1 MSVFLLYTSIIS
13 KNLTKKLWTL
23 RPYMGHR
30 KSRERE
36 RADHITAGV
45 GPTGPK
51 PHQGID
57 ATPGPLQQ
65 SATRKD
71 WLVTSTEKSKPFTSY
86 ARKQKLFT
94 YIETWKTNLTIYRR
108 ILGLLRPHWLQWMG
122 AILCLGL
129 STGFALIVPWL
140 LAWVVDV
147 GVRSGQIGTL
157 LLAAGAI
164 LGTSALR
171 GLFAYGQGYLS
182 QAVSCLVAY
191 DLRDQVYEHLQIL
204 SFAFHDESETGQLMS
219 RMTVD
224 IEAVRNFIPM
234 GLLRGLLAMVT
245 FGAVSVVL
253 FVLDWYLALVT
264 LICVPILI
272 FLSYQVARILRPLWL
287 RVQNE
292 TGALGTIMQES
303 LSGIRVVKA
312 FAREEFEINKF
323 DSKNQELRDLNLS
336 AMRLS
341 AWNQPLMVLVVNV
354 VTVLLVWIG
363 GIAVIGHH
371 LSLGTLVAV
380 TSYILLLNTPVRSF
394 GYMVNWWMRGLSS
407 GIRIFGVLDTQPT
420 ITDAPDA
427 KILQDVQG
435 HVRFESVSFAYSTGP
450 EVLHD
455 ISIDAQPG
463 QIVALLG
470 ATGSGKST
478 ILHLLPRF
486 YDITSGRVTVDGIDV
501 RDITQASLR
510 SNVGLVL
517 QDVFLFNATLR
528 DNIAYGVANATDEQ
542 ISEAARIARVD
553 EFARNLPNGYD
564 TWVGER
570 GVTLSG
576 GQKQR
581 VAIARTLL
589 LNPRILVLDDSTSS
603 VDMETE
609 YLIQQ
614 ALDAVMHG
622 RTTFVVASRLRTIKN
637 ADQIL
642 VLERGEIVERGTHE
656 TLLANNGPY
665 TRLYDLQLREQ
676 EEFEARL
683 AENQSNHE
691 VGGQFIAPSEEEAL
705 R

>member
-1 MSVFLLYTSIIS
+1 ML
-13 KNLTKKLWTL
+13 
-23 RPYMGHR
+23 
-30 KSRERE
+30 
-36 RADHITAGV
+36 A
-45 GPTGPK
+45 
-51 PHQGID
+51 
-57 ATPGPLQQ
+57 
-65 SATRKD
+65 
-71 WLVTSTEKSKPFTSY
+71 TEKNRPFALL
-86 ARKQKLFT
+86 ARKQKASATLA
-94 YIETWKTNLTIYRR
+94 TWKDNLNIYLR
-108 ILGLLRPHWLQWMG
+108 ILALLRPHWVPTAG
-122 AILCLGL
+122 SILCLGL
-129 STGFALIVPWL
+129 ATGFSLIVPWL

-147 GVRSGQIGTL
+147 GIQGGHMNSL
-157 LLAAGAI
+157 LLAAAAI
-164 LGTSALR
+164 LGVSALR

-182 QAVSCLVAY
+182 QAISCLVAY
-191 DLRDQVYEHLQIL
+191 DLRDQVYDRLQSL
-204 SFAFHDESETGQLMS
+204 SFAYHDEAETGQLMS

-234 GLLRGLLAMVT
+234 GLIRGLLAIVT
-245 FGAVSVVL
+245 FVAVSVIL
-253 FVLDWYLALVT
+253 FRLDLYLALVT
-264 LICVPILI
+264 LTCVPILI
-272 FLSYQVARILRPLWL
+272 FLSYQVARILRPLWQS
-287 RVQNE
+287 VQNE
-292 TGALGTIMQES
+292 TGALGTVMQES

-312 FAREEFEINKF
+312 FAREDFEITKF
-323 DSKNQELRDLNLS
+323 DNKNQELRDLNLK

-341 AWNQPLMVLVVNV
+341 AWNQPLMILVVNI
-354 VTVLLVWIG
+354 VTVLIVWIG
-363 GIAVIGHH
+363 GIAVIGHA

-380 TSYILLLNTPVRSF
+380 TTYILLLNTPVRSF

-407 GIRIFGVLDTQPT
+407 GVRIFNVLDTQST

-427 KILQDVQG
+427 KVLQNVQG
-435 HVRFESVSFAYSTGP
+435 HVRFEHVSFAYSSGP

-455 ISIDAQPG
+455 IDIDAKPG
-463 QIVALLG
+463 QIIALLG

-486 YDITSGRVTVDGIDV
+486 YDTTDGRVTVDDVDV
-501 RDITQASLR
+501 RDVTQASLR
-510 SNVGLVL
+510 RNIGLVL

-528 DNIAYGVANATDEQ
+528 DNIAYGVANATEEQ
-542 ISEAARIARVD
+542 IRAAAKIARVD
-553 EFARNLPNGYD
+553 DFAQNLPNGYD

-589 LNPRILVLDDSTSS
+589 LDPRILVLDDSTSS

-642 VLERGEIVERGTHE
+642 VIERGQIVERGTHE

-683 AENQSNHE
+683 AENQS
-691 VGGQFIAPSEEEAL
+691 VAQSDEAQPQEG
-705 R
+705 REAIR